1 MPGRTA
7 QEYLSGRFERA
18 FERRRDLMDAD
29 RLGQVAVVELGMDWL
44 ASCLDVDE
52 KPTSGGSEFA
62 AVSGLFWLPP
72 PPPGPRGRLTG

>member
-52 KPTSGGSEFA
+52 SPRRA
-62 AVSGLFWLPP
+62 GLNSPP
-72 PPPGPRGRLTG
+72 SRAFFGCLRRRPVPAGV

>member
-29 RLGQVAVVELGMDWL
+29 RLGQVAVEPGLESPFNLFRLG
-44 ASCLDVDE
+44 V
-52 KPTSGGSEFA
+52 GGQGDDRNIAGGFRF
-62 AVSGLFWLPP
+62 L
-72 PPPGPRGRLTG
+72 